1 MFLKAFSIKSPFL
14 QKGRIF
20 LILTA
25 TLLITAVIGKSLVL
39 TRRESIL
46 VPRSKVL
53 IIADNVESAN
63 VWEDALRRRCIESI
77 HLGYGVQ
84 TPNIFLPEPN
94 SFALSLVDSQTGG
107 DTALA
112 ICASVR
118 AMSDKPILLLTPE
131 NDERYQ
137 LKAYDAGV
145 DEYLVTPANVLLVTA
160 KIKVWLQRVAAA
172 EHLSEELSE
181 SGFRLNPKTHQV
193 FTPDGKAVK
202 LSAHELR
209 LLRLLLANPGRVLPT
224 DFLISRVWSHDAHGD
239 KKLLINLVYRLR
251 QKIDSRSS
259 RGEHIQR
266 IPGEGYRWKSSEAED
281 HRSSLKASE
290 YLGCTNI

>member
-1 MFLKAFSIKSPFL
+1 M
-14 QKGRIF
+14 
-20 LILTA
+20 
-25 TLLITAVIGKSLVL
+25 
-39 TRRESIL
+39 
-46 VPRSKVL
+46 PRSKVL

-84 TPNIFLPEPN
+84 TLNIFLPEPN

-224 DFLISRVWSHDAHGD
+224 DFLISRVWSHDARGD

-251 QKIDSRSS
+251 EKIDVAQMPTGHDTLPKCWYARQTAQANVSIETKPRHLMLDQTAINCSATT
-259 RGEHIQR
+259 GQR
-266 IPGEGYRWKSSEAED
+266 QPPVVPQVRLVFRLAALSA
-281 HRSSLKASE
+281 
-290 YLGCTNI
+290 T